1 MNNKWYKNL
10 KDNIIGIPIKE
21 NPPLWQ
27 SSTPVPEWQLMDL
40 GRRSPFFVNEFQDY
54 NRDEEFAKLI
64 KNKKII
70 YVGPSPHLRGKGMGS
85 FIDSFD
91 LVIRINQAFEIPES
105 DCEDYGSRTDILMNC
120 LNINKIKALGNNV
133 EFARSLKYIVCPMV
147 SMWDVKRVEDF
158 LNLVGT
164 PWHNVSDGYLFKV
177 FKEVGTTCNTGLM
190 GIITLLNY
198 DIKQLHVTGMTFFN
212 MNKFGKI
219 YYDKY
224 HDEAVKNNNFKN
236 TLTKE
241 PSLMDLRIDIHQQ
254 EPQIEYFKRMVK
266 QHYGKILT
274 LDEYLTINF
283 VIGSN

>member
-21 NPPLWQ
+21 NPPQWQ

-40 GRRSPFFVNEFQDY
+40 GRRSPFFVNGFQDY

-70 YVGPSPHLRGKGMGS
+70 YVGPSPHLRGQGMGS

-105 DCEDYGSRTDILMNC
+105 DWEDYGSRTDILMNC

-133 EFARSLKYIVCPMV
+133 DFARSLKYIVCPMV
-147 SMWDVKRVEDF
+147 SMWDIKRAEDF

-241 PSLMDLRIDIHQQ
+241 PSLRDLRIDIHQQ
-254 EPQIEYFKRMVK
+254 EPQIEYFRRMVK
-266 QHYGKILT
+266 QHYGKTLT